1 MTSLS
6 HRWCVRGTHLT
17 VLVELFTAFVL
28 VVKKPFEMA
37 IIIDG
42 GKKGNG
48 VVSSFI
54 DNYAKIL

>member
-1 MTSLS
+1 MTPLR
-6 HRWCVRGTHLT
+6 HRWCVRGTHPT

-42 GKKGNG
+42 GKKGNR